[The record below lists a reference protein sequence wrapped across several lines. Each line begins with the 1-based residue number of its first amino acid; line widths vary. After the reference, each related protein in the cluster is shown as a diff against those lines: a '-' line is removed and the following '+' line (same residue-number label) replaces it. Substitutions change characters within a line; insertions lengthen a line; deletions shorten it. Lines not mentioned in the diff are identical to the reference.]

1 MVQSPDPR
9 DGGLGEQLESWGHA
23 GSSSMSPSCAL
34 SLQRQMSANR
44 SPAEMEAPVRTCPG
58 LSSASA
64 LKVSVESTVKQ
75 VGLFQVGPTEPGLQG
90 DQREARSHP
99 LAGQATQGKKTPK
112 AVVTWRE
119 EGNWAGGGGSLRAP
133 PTHRCAIPLSW
144 PLLLASPYPFFPL
157 SSPPSPRVPPCSS
170 GQPFGCSPEVD
181 ACASS
186 PCQHGGRCEDG
197 GGAYLCVCP
206 EGFFGYHCETGRISG
221 LPAHRGPFPGPLIS
235 LVASPICGL
244 HLPLLPGTHA
254 QSIAPHPP

>member
-1 MVQSPDPR
+1 MNQCHP
-9 DGGLGEQLESWGHA
+9 
-23 GSSSMSPSCAL
+23 L
-34 SLQRQMSANR
+34 SIQRQTSVKH
-44 SPAEMEAPVRTCPG
+44 SPVEMEVPAGTSPG

-64 LKVSVESTVKQ
+64 LKVSQESTVKQ
-75 VGLFQVGPTEPGLQG
+75 VGFFQVGPTEPGLLG
-90 DQREARSHP
+90 DWREVRSHP
-99 LAGQATQGKKTPK
+99 PAGQATQGKKTPK

-119 EGNWAGGGGSLRAP
+119 EGTGWWEGSLRAP

-157 SSPPSPRVPPCSS
+157 YSPPSPRVPPCSS

-221 LPAHRGPFPGPLIS
+221 LSAHWGPS
-235 LVASPICGL
+235 LAL
-244 HLPLLPGTHA
+244 
-254 QSIAPHPP
+254 

>member
-1 MVQSPDPR
+1 MNQCHP
-9 DGGLGEQLESWGHA
+9 
-23 GSSSMSPSCAL
+23 L
-34 SLQRQMSANR
+34 SIQRQTSVKH
-44 SPAEMEAPVRTCPG
+44 SPVEMEVPAGTSPG

-64 LKVSVESTVKQ
+64 LKVSQESTVKQ
-75 VGLFQVGPTEPGLQG
+75 VGFFQVGPTEPGLLG
-90 DQREARSHP
+90 DWREVRSHP
-99 LAGQATQGKKTPK
+99 PAGQATQGKKTPK

-119 EGNWAGGGGSLRAP
+119 EGTGRWEGSLRAP

-157 SSPPSPRVPPCSS
+157 YSPPSPRVPPCSS

-221 LPAHRGPFPGPLIS
+221 LSAHWGPLPSPLIS
-235 LVASPICGL
+235 LVALFAAFTFL
-244 HLPLLPGTHA
+244 HFRF
-254 QSIAPHPP
+254 

>member
-1 MVQSPDPR
+1 MLIVR
-9 DGGLGEQLESWGHA
+9 EQLESWGSGGELQYEPVPSPVYTETDECQA
-23 GSSSMSPSCAL
+23 QPCRNGGSCRDLPGAFICQCPEGFTGVHCETGRVLSGGSHRTRAARRLEGSQEPSSCW
-34 SLQRQMSANR
+34 
-44 SPAEMEAPVRTCPG
+44 T
-58 LSSASA
+58 
-64 LKVSVESTVKQ
+64 
-75 VGLFQVGPTEPGLQG
+75 
-90 DQREARSHP
+90 SHP
-99 LAGQATQGKKTPK
+99 GKENPQE

-119 EGNWAGGGGSLRAP
+119 EGTGWWEGSLRAP

-157 SSPPSPRVPPCSS
+157 YSPPSPRVPPCSS

-221 LPAHRGPFPGPLIS
+221 LSAHWGPLPSPLIS
-235 LVASPICGL
+235 LVDLFTAFTFL
-244 HLPLLPGTHA
+244 HFHF
-254 QSIAPHPP
+254 

>member
-1 MVQSPDPR
+1 MNPGV
-9 DGGLGEQLESWGHA
+9 HA
-23 GSSSMSPSCAL
+23 GSSNVSQCHPL
-34 SLQRQMSANR
+34 SVQRQTSAKH
-44 SPAEMEAPVRTCPG
+44 SPAEMEAPAGTSPG

-64 LKVSVESTVKQ
+64 LKVLLEPTVKQ
-75 VGLFQVGPTEPGLQG
+75 VGFFQKGPTEPGLLG
-90 DQREARSHP
+90 DQRGSQEPSSCWTSHP
-99 LAGQATQGKKTPK
+99 ERETPK

-119 EGNWAGGGGSLRAP
+119 EGNWAGGSLRAP

-206 EGFFGYHCETGRISG
+206 EGFFGYNCETGRM
-221 LPAHRGPFPGPLIS
+221 S
-235 LVASPICGL
+235 LRPSSAVWSP
-244 HLPLLPGTHA
+244 
-254 QSIAPHPP
+254 

>member
-1 MVQSPDPR
+1 MSQCHPVCAETDECQAQPCRNGGACR
-9 DGGLGEQLESWGHA
+9 DLPGAFICQCPEGFVGIHCETGRVLSGGSHRTWAA
-23 GSSSMSPSCAL
+23 GRSEGKQEPPSCW
-34 SLQRQMSANR
+34 
-44 SPAEMEAPVRTCPG
+44 T
-58 LSSASA
+58 
-64 LKVSVESTVKQ
+64 
-75 VGLFQVGPTEPGLQG
+75 
-90 DQREARSHP
+90 SHP
-99 LAGQATQGKKTPK
+99 ERETPK

-119 EGNWAGGGGSLRAP
+119 EGNWVGESLRAP

-206 EGFFGYHCETGRISG
+206 EGFFGYNCETGRMSQR
-221 LPAHRGPFPGPLIS
+221 PS
-235 LVASPICGL
+235 LAVWSPWYPVCC
-244 HLPLLPGTHA
+244 LPLPPLPLPGTHA
-254 QSIAPHPP
+254 QSIASRPTLTGSVVPGQAGLAPQSPHSLSFSWKTLFPISTQ